1 MEHVTEQDI
10 DHYASLSQFQLND
23 DTRKRFTKEINQ
35 ILDFLQILQKV
46 DTESIAPTRHGTDR
60 VNVFRDDVIQDP
72 LPHAEVFKNSPW
84 MTVSFFLSREL
95 SKEKTIHENAMV

>member
-35 ILDFLQILQKV
+35 ILDFVQILQKV

-72 LPHAEVFKNSPW
+72 LPHAEVFKNSPLDDG
-84 MTVSFFLSREL
+84 VFFLVPRIIEGEDNS
-95 SKEKTIHENAMV
+95 